1 MKKSSKGR
9 LTSEEIREQLSKSI
23 VHDLP
28 ITKELEKSFMDY
40 AMSVIVSRALPDVRD
55 GLKPVHRRILYAAY
69 GLSMFSDRP
78 YKKSARLVGEVIG
91 KYHPHGDSAVY
102 EAMVRMAQDFSMR
115 YMLIDGHGNFGSIDG
130 DSPAAMR
137 YTEARLSKISG
148 DMLDAIDKKTVD
160 FIDNYDGS
168 ESEPVALPAAFPNLL
183 VNGANGIA
191 VGMATLMPTH
201 NLTEVCN
208 AIKAYIAN
216 SNITINELMEHIK
229 GPDFPTNAQIIGV
242 NGIKEYFETGQ
253 GKFTIRSR
261 YEIEE
266 INNGKNNLI
275 ITEIPYSVNK
285 KRLIEQ
291 IVTLVKRDEIK
302 DITDLRDESSRDGIR
317 IVIELKKDVIPEII
331 FNKLCRS
338 TSLQVNFSVNNL
350 ALVKGVPRILN
361 LKDMIMLY
369 LLHQHDVITRKSN
382 FDLTKAEERAHI
394 LKGLIKAIS
403 NIDLAIK
410 IIRNSLDVEEASVK
424 LIEAFEI
431 DEVQAKAI
439 LEMKLRALSNL
450 EHQKLVDELDRLSK
464 LIEEL
469 KEIINSEN
477 RRNQIIIEKLD
488 YFVELYGDER
498 KTEILEGAS
507 DIDDED
513 LIPNENI
520 VITMSN
526 NGWFKRIPIDAY
538 RVQKRGGTG
547 IIAAKTHE
555 DDEIQKIIIS
565 NTHADLLFFS
575 NFGRVHRIR
584 GHQVPIGQRQSKGI
598 PANNFLN
605 LEKNEKI
612 VNLITVND
620 YNDKYLLFVT
630 KQGLIKRTE
639 LNEFVSIRS
648 NGKNAISLREG
659 DELFAIHIT
668 SGNDEIFIG
677 SNKANLARF
686 EENTFRA
693 TGRNAQGVIGINL
706 NDDEYVI
713 GTGVSSEGSFVLSIG
728 EKGVGKLTNKD
739 EYRLTKRGAKGTRTL
754 KITDKT
760 GDVVSVKLVDKDD
773 QILLIANSGKL
784 IRMNVSQI
792 NETGRSTSGVKLMD
806 LDNKEKVLYV
816 ATFKLDQEELIDE
829 ELEDNQQD
837 VQ

>member
-1 MKKSSKGR
+1 MRVSGVGERNLAFALSELDRDSSRLGIPRSVREDAAIIYRSAAKNKLIRGR
-9 LTSEEIREQLSKSI
+9 SI
-23 VHDLP
+23 EVVVA
-28 ITKELEKSFMDY
+28 S
-40 AMSVIVSRALPDVRD
+40 A
-55 GLKPVHRRILYAAY
+55 LYAACRRCNIPRTLDEIAIASNVSKKQVGKTY
-69 GLSMFSDRP
+69 RFLSRELNIKLKPTSPSDYISRFASKLGLS
-78 YKKSARLVGEVIG
+78 G
-91 KYHPHGDSAVY
+91 
-102 EAMVRMAQDFSMR
+102 
-115 YMLIDGHGNFGSIDG
+115 
-130 DSPAAMR
+130 
-137 YTEARLSKISG
+137 
-148 DMLDAIDKKTVD
+148 
-160 FIDNYDGS
+160 
-168 ESEPVALPAAFPNLL
+168 
-183 VNGANGIA
+183 
-191 VGMATLMPTH
+191 
-201 NLTEVCN
+201 
-208 AIKAYIAN
+208 
-216 SNITINELMEHIK
+216 
-229 GPDFPTNAQIIGV
+229 
-242 NGIKEYFETGQ
+242 
-253 GKFTIRSR
+253 
-261 YEIEE
+261 
-266 INNGKNNLI
+266 
-275 ITEIPYSVNK
+275 
-285 KRLIEQ
+285 
-291 IVTLVKRDEIK
+291 
-302 DITDLRDESSRDGIR
+302 
-317 IVIELKKDVIPEII
+317 
-331 FNKLCRS
+331 
-338 TSLQVNFSVNNL
+338 
-350 ALVKGVPRILN
+350 
-361 LKDMIMLY
+361 
-369 LLHQHDVITRKSN
+369 
-382 FDLTKAEERAHI
+382 
-394 LKGLIKAIS
+394 
-403 NIDLAIK
+403 
-410 IIRNSLDVEEASVK
+410 
-424 LIEAFEI
+424 
-431 DEVQAKAI
+431 EVQAKAI

-464 LIEEL
+464 LIDEL
-469 KEIINSEN
+469 KEIISSEDK
-477 RRNQIIIEKLD
+477 RNQIIIEKLD
-488 YFVELYGDER
+488 YFVEIYGDER

-555 DDEIQKIIIS
+555 DDEIEKIIIS

-575 NFGRVHRIR
+575 NLGRVHRIR

-639 LNEFVSIRS
+639 LSEFVSIRS
-648 NGKNAISLREG
+648 NGKNAISLKEG

-686 EENTFRA
+686 EENTFRP
-693 TGRNAQGVIGINL
+693 TGRNAQGVIGIRL
-706 NDDEYVI
+706 NDNEYVI
-713 GTGVSSEGSFVLSIG
+713 GTGVSSEGKFVLSIG

-739 EYRLTKRGAKGTRTL
+739 DYRLTKRGAKGTRTL
-754 KITDKT
+754 KITEKT

-816 ATFKLDQEELIDE
+816 ATFKLDQEDLIDE
-829 ELEDNQQD
+829 ELEDNQQN